1 MGANSREFLLMRME
15 EETGELYVP
24 SMPKKEIQEKAK
36 QDAQDVINGGN
47 VYIDDVLV
55 DATRINEYLSVFIRE
70 LRDNIK
76 PEGVRTELKGMQLS
90 FKSAPTRL
98 NYKEDTTWRELM
110 EAVKQREE
118 LLKVAEKSKDPIYD
132 SDGAEVPR
140 VSRSGGGE
148 VINMKY

>member
-1 MGANSREFLLMRME
+1 MGVNSKEFLLMRAHE
-15 EETGELYVP
+15 ESGQLYVP
-24 SMPKKEIQEKAK
+24 SLPKKEIQAKAQ
-36 QDAQDVINGGN
+36 QDAQNVIDGGDA
-47 VYIDDVLV
+47 YLDEVLV
-55 DATRINEYLSVFIRE
+55 DAVRISEYLTVFIRA

-76 PEGVRTELKGMQLS
+76 SEGVRTELKGVEIS

-98 NYKEDTTWRELM
+98 NYKEDTTWCELM

-118 LLKVAEKSKDPIYD
+118 LLKVAEKSKDAIYD

-148 VINMKY
+148 VINLKY